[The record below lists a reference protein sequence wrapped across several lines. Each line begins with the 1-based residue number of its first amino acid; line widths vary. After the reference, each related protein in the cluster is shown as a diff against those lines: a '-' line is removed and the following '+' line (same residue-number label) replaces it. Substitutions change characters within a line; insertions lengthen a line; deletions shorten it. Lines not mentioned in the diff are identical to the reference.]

1 MQYCVDVMLMWS
13 VVAASEFVAE
23 TFDAE
28 LNQVYDHLIDVS
40 QPAPGTEVTTYVEF
54 VEFVFLYISSKCNT
68 GINCV

>member
-1 MQYCVDVMLMWS
+1 VLSSDVKLMWS

-40 QPAPGTEVTTYVEF
+40 PQPAPGTEVTTYVEF
-54 VEFVFLYISSKCNT
+54 AEFMFLYVSNKYSTSN
-68 GINCV
+68 N